1 MITFF
6 DKLRL
11 CLFPLLISVF
21 ALSFILFVFLFVE
34 NFILRIFV
42 CLLSIYFLI
51 VAYKLFISLNSK
63 IRSILMLIKKNRS
76 EFKIESFEQ
85 YIQAPCGRQVVKVS
99 LSKLGYLEKYNL
111 LKNKFPLNFFIK
123 RNSKIRIVYYKNE
136 QEINLP

>member
-21 ALSFILFVFLFVE
+21 ALSFILSIFFIIE
-34 NFILRIFV
+34 NFILRASA
-42 CLLSIYFLI
+42 CLLFIYFLI
-51 VAYKLFISLNSK
+51 AAYKLFTSLYSK
-63 IRSILMLIKKNRS
+63 IRSILILIKKNRS

-85 YIQAPCGRQVVKVS
+85 YMQAPCGRQVVKVS

-123 RNSKIRIVYYKNE
+123 RNSKIRTVYYKNE